1 MLLDRVKVLVLV
13 FLYIK
18 GPLSFTEL
26 LNMIN
31 EVNDIEKKERITKG
45 NLDSHVRIL
54 LKEGLVERRES
65 FYFITGKRVIYKI
78 TERGKEEL
86 FNTIKE
92 LQYLS
97 ELIKKENK
105 K

>member
-1 MLLDRVKVLVLV
+1 M

-31 EVNDIEKKERITKG
+31 DVNNIEKKERITKG
-45 NLDSHVRIL
+45 NLDSHIRIL
-54 LKEGLVERRES
+54 LKEGFVERKES
-65 FYFITGKRVIYKI
+65 FYFITGKKVIYKI

-97 ELIKKENK
+97 ELIKENK

>member
-1 MLLDRVKVLVLV
+1 MLLDRVKTLVLV
-13 FLYIK
+13 FLYIR

-31 EVNDIEKKERITKG
+31 DVNNIEKKERITKG
-45 NLDSHVRIL
+45 NLDSHIKIL
-54 LKEGLVERRES
+54 LREGLVERKES
-65 FYFITGKRVIYKI
+65 FYFITGKKVIYKI

-92 LQYLS
+92 LQYLN
-97 ELIKKENK
+97 ELIKKDDK

>member
-1 MLLDRVKVLVLV
+1 MLLDRVKVLVLI
-13 FLYIK
+13 FLYVK

-31 EVNDIEKKERITKG
+31 EVNELTKKERITKG
-45 NLDSHVRIL
+45 NLDSHIKVML
-54 LKEGLVERRES
+54 NNGLIERRES
-65 FYFITGKRVIYKI
+65 FYFITGKKVIYKI
-78 TERGKEEL
+78 TEKGKEEL

-92 LQYLS
+92 LEYIRD
-97 ELIKKENK
+97 LIKENK